1 MPRSSSMKKLCKN
14 NYVEF
19 LEALQTVQDVQ
30 ASVKEIRSEVVVMQK
45 TVAKLEAENLKQAK
59 ASLDLKLSYYEQTR
73 KIEEAE
79 YAKVSKYFK
88 FALEDG

>member
-1 MPRSSSMKKLCKN
+1 
-14 NYVEF
+14 
-19 LEALQTVQDVQ
+19 
-30 ASVKEIRSEVVVMQK
+30 
-45 TVAKLEAENLKQAK
+45 VAKLEAENLKQAK